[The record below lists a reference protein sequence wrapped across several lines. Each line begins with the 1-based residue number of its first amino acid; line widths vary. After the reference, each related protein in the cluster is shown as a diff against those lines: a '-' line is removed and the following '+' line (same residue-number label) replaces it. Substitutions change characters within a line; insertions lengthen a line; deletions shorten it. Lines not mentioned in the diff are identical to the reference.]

1 MKREEYFNEIEVLK
15 SASDAK
21 TIVETVNGYTDD
33 GSEVMQAA
41 VAINHAAKCGESHAM
56 WMRPLSKELNE
67 KLEASGYKTKPWE
80 RCAKPGDIS
89 IIRWG

>member
-15 SASDAK
+15 SASDVK
-21 TIVETVNGYTDD
+21 ILVETVNGYTDE

-41 VAINHAAKCGESHAM
+41 VAINHAAKCGERHAM
-56 WMRPLSKELNE
+56 WMRPLSKELKE
-67 KLEASGYKTKPWE
+67 KLEESGYRIQDWE

-89 IIRWG
+89 VIRW

>member
-15 SASDAK
+15 SASDVK
-21 TIVETVNGYTDD
+21 TVVETVNGFSDE

-41 VAINHAAKCGESHAM
+41 VAINHAAKCGDRHAY
-56 WMRPLSKELNE
+56 WMRPMPNELKKKLKE
-67 KLEASGYKTKPWE
+67 SGYKVSDLA

-89 IIRWG
+89 IIRW

>member
-15 SASDAK
+15 LASDAK
-21 TIVETVNGYTDD
+21 TVVDTVNGYTNE

-41 VAINHAAKCGESHAM
+41 VAINNAAKCGERHAM
-56 WMRPLSKELNE
+56 WMRPLSNELKK
-67 KLEASGYKTKPWE
+67 KLEASGYKVYSWE

-89 IIRWG
+89 IIRW